1 MLALDRDPFGPLFRP
16 PTLSSI
22 SLIQTLKISHTCFQW
37 GSPLHYNWQV
47 LLYPKPDLLPSASSY
62 IGFFRSCRVNQRIVL
77 INIPHSSGGAPRWL
91 SGRESTCQCR
101 RCGLNSWAGKI
112 PWRRKWQPTLLFLSG
127 TFHGQ
132 RSRAGWVRG
141 VAGSWTWLSKATEFP
156 NRSYDS
162 TFLTVSPKTILLT
175 FFRDVRFC
183 QCPLT
188 MWSKQSTVPQSFLTE
203 AGDITS

>member
-101 RCGLNSWAGKI
+101 RRGLNSWAGKI
-112 PWRRKWQPTLLFLSG
+112 PWEGNGNPLSCSCLG
-127 TFHGQ
+127 HSMD
-132 RSRAGWVRG
+132 R
-141 VAGSWTWLSKATEFP
+141 
-156 NRSYDS
+156 
-162 TFLTVSPKTILLT
+162 
-175 FFRDVRFC
+175 
-183 QCPLT
+183 
-188 MWSKQSTVPQSFLTE
+188 E
-203 AGDITS
+203 AGRAESVGLQGVGYDWAKLQNSQTEVMTLPF